1 VPDALSQP
9 PRIFRLA
16 AVTGRI
22 RDLLLEVSAKRFWV
36 RAQLVA
42 RSAARSGH
50 FYGELLDVDEGGQ
63 TVAKLNAV
71 IWRSSLTEIRRTL
84 EQAGATE
91 LLEGN
96 REICVLC
103 SVIYHEVHGLSLQIH
118 EVDPT
123 FGEAHIDRNRRL
135 ILERLSAEE
144 LLDLNGRLP
153 VPAAPLTIGLITAA
167 GSAAANDFL
176 RTIAESPYSFRVILA
191 SAAMQGE
198 RLEAD
203 VLQALDDLSQ
213 LPLDLVAIVRGG
225 GSQVDL
231 AWFDNEAVARRIAQM
246 PVPVWVGIGHEIDT
260 GVPDHV
266 AHTSYK
272 TPTAVAEALVQQI
285 AGLDDRLLIAADRL
299 DTLSKRP
306 IELAERTLERSSIGL
321 TQGSRKLLALAESQL
336 ATHLSQL
343 RASAFQATF
352 ARDSRLSEAAAALRA
367 GTLHR
372 GRDAHSQLIER
383 SQAAARASE
392 RSLDRRSMQLASL
405 LKRLRLPR
413 YVHTI
418 DAAASRLAQR
428 TLRLETLKPEHVLRR
443 GYALVRD
450 ASGRPVTSI
459 RSLEPG
465 QRLTTTLA
473 DGSLVSQVESTAA
486 GHSHTDQPN
495 PPTT

>member
-1 VPDALSQP
+1 MPDALSQP

-203 VLQALDDLSQ
+203 VRAEVPGLTGDTHLEPLEDPASFADL
-213 LPLDLVAIVRGG
+213 
-225 GSQVDL
+225 
-231 AWFDNEAVARRIAQM
+231 
-246 PVPVWVGIGHEIDT
+246 
-260 GVPDHV
+260 
-266 AHTSYK
+266 
-272 TPTAVAEALVQQI
+272 
-285 AGLDDRLLIAADRL
+285 GLD
-299 DTLSKRP
+299 
-306 IELAERTLERSSIGL
+306 RT
-321 TQGSRKLLALAESQL
+321 ALPP
-336 ATHLSQL
+336 
-343 RASAFQATF
+343 SAGPE
-352 ARDSRLSEAAAALRA
+352 ARDPS
-367 GTLHR
+367 
-372 GRDAHSQLIER
+372 
-383 SQAAARASE
+383 
-392 RSLDRRSMQLASL
+392 
-405 LKRLRLPR
+405 
-413 YVHTI
+413 
-418 DAAASRLAQR
+418 
-428 TLRLETLKPEHVLRR
+428 
-443 GYALVRD
+443 
-450 ASGRPVTSI
+450 
-459 RSLEPG
+459 
-465 QRLTTTLA
+465 
-473 DGSLVSQVESTAA
+473 
-486 GHSHTDQPN
+486 
-495 PPTT
+495 